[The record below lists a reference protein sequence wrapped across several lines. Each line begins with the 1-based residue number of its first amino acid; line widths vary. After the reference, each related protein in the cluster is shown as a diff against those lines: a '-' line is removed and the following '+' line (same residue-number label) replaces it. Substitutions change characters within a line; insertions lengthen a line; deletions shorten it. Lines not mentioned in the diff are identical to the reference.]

1 MQCKNSKI
9 QNAINN
15 IFLSCCILTWIE
27 CLIFSFVFVVVGMYN
42 LGQLF
47 LITWF
52 TDLIFEKMGQSVEIK
67 IKIKFHY
74 THYFNFV

>member
-1 MQCKNSKI
+1 MREQAQSEKKNY
-9 QNAINN
+9 
-15 IFLSCCILTWIE
+15 FC
-27 CLIFSFVFVVVGMYN
+27 

-52 TDLIFEKMGQSVEIK
+52 TDLIFEKMGRSVEIK